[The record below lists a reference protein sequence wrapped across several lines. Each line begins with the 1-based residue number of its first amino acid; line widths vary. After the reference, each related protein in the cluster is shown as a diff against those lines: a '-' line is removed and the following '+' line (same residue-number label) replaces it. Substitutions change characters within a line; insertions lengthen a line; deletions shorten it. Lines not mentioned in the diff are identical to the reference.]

1 MSNATSTRPWVVK
14 VGGRALQPAYLPQ
27 LAQSLAAVLPV
38 RPLVIVHGGGDQISA
53 ALATAGVAAEQKIG
67 GQRLTHAAHIPL
79 IAGVLAGDLNSQLVA
94 ALQQQQVN
102 AVGLTLNAG
111 FSTSCVAQAALG
123 AVGEPLPD
131 DPRLLELL
139 TACGYVPVLA
149 SLGTSAAGE
158 RVNVNADLA
167 AGAIAQLLNADLILL
182 SDVAGILDAN
192 GELVK
197 ELNAAKANALQAEGT
212 LAGGMIVKVQAALKT
227 AQAARRS
234 IAVASWQDPQA
245 LLALAHGHAA
255 GTRVIA

>member
-1 MSNATSTRPWVVK
+1 MITTSTRPWVIK
-14 VGGRALQPAYLPQ
+14 VGGRALQPAHLPQ
-27 LAQSLAAVLPV
+27 LAQSLAAVLPI
-38 RPLVIVHGGGDQISA
+38 RPLVLVHGGGDQISA
-53 ALATAGVAAEQKIG
+53 ALATAGVVSEQKVN
-67 GQRLTHAAHIPL
+67 GQRLTAAADIPI

-94 ALQQQQVN
+94 ALQQYQVN

-111 FSTSCVAQAALG
+111 FSTSCTEASALG

-149 SLGTSAAGE
+149 SLGTSATGA
-158 RVNVNADLA
+158 RLNVNADLA
-167 AGAIAQLLNADLILL
+167 AGAIAQLLNADLVLL

-192 GELVK
+192 AQLVP
-197 ELNAAKANALQAEGT
+197 ELNAAKATALQAEGT
-212 LAGGMIVKVQAALKT
+212 LAGGMIVKVQAALKA

-245 LLALAHGHAA
+245 LLALAHGQAA